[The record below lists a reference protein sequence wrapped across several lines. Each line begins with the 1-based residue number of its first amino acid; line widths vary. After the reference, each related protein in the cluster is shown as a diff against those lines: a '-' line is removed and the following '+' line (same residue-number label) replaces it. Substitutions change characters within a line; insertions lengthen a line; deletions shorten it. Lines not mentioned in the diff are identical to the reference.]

1 MKSIDEVYN
10 LVRDEVKPIIKPM
23 INNATRWN
31 RLVHK
36 YAKAMDA
43 CPLDSEHLKE
53 YKCYYNLLKEA
64 QTQLTA
70 ITKVLLSA
78 VRRDAAES
86 VDEFEQY
93 LKENGMA

>member
-1 MKSIDEVYN
+1 MKDIKEVYN
-10 LVRDEVKPIIKPM
+10 LVRDEVKPIIRPM
-23 INNATRWN
+23 INNAIRWN
-31 RLVHK
+31 KLVRR
-36 YAKAMDA
+36 YSNAMDA

-53 YKCYYNLLKEA
+53 YKAYYSLLKEA

-78 VRRDAAES
+78 VRRDS
-86 VDEFEQY
+86 VEEADEFELY